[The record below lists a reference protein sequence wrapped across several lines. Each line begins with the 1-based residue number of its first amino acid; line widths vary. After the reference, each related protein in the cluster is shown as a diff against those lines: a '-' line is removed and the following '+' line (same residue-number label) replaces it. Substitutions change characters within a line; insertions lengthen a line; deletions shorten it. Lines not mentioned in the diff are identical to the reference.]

1 MNKVHR
7 WITRIQY
14 YKYNIT
20 NNFMIL
26 NFYNVFCFIN
36 SQYFQLYG
44 KMFAFFMLSM
54 LRFWLRQFDGC

>member
-36 SQYFQLYG
+36 SQYFQLYV
-44 KMFAFFMLSM
+44 
-54 LRFWLRQFDGC
+54 